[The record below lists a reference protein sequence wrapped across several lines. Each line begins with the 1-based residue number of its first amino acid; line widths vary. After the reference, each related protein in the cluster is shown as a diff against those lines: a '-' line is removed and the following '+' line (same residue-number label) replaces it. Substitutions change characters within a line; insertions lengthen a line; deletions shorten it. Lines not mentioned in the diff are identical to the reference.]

1 MSEDPTRRIVLL
13 RHAKADPK
21 DRTVHPDH
29 ERPLTERGR
38 LDAAST
44 GRWLAGPGP
53 DVGLDQVLVSTS
65 VRTRE
70 TWELTAAELP
80 EQPAAVFEP
89 RLYRAGADDLLAL
102 LGRLPDDTATV
113 LVVGHNP
120 GFRDLAGSLAGRG
133 PEEVRERLE
142 HSGFRTAGVA
152 VLSFPGSWADLGPG
166 RARLDAYWSPRL

>member
-1 MSEDPTRRIVLL
+1 MSEDPTRTIVLL

-29 ERPLTERGR
+29 ERPLTGRGR
-38 LDAAST
+38 LDAART

-53 DVGLDQVLVSTS
+53 DLGLDQVLVSTS

-80 EQPAAVFEP
+80 EQPPAVFEP
-89 RLYRAGADDLLAL
+89 GLYRAGAGELLTL
-102 LGRLPDDTATV
+102 LGRLPETTATV

-120 GFRDLAGSLAGRG
+120 GFRDLADSLAGRG
-133 PEEVRERLE
+133 PEELRERLE
-142 HSGFRTAGVA
+142 HSGFHTAGVA

-166 RARLDAYWSPRL
+166 RASLDAYWSPRL